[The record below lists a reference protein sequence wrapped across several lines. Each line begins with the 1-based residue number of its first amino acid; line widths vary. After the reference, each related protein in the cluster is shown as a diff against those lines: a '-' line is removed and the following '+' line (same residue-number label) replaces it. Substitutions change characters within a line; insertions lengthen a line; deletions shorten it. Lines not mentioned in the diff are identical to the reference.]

1 MYIILLAEIGTDNLY
16 LVEKGVTH
24 CSFTIVS
31 FDSLRENSRGSGA
44 NIQSVLFGDFNF
56 FDEMKTVAQK
66 MGVKI
71 GSKAYFKA
79 APLDAVAAINLPDI
93 ELTEELLGE
102 FDYIHLFVK
111 RQSEQESGFPELK
124 EHLKLDGMLW
134 VSWPKGG
141 QLHTD
146 LSLPKVISIGYK
158 FGLVESTCLSI
169 NSTWSAIKFTH
180 PKKGKIYNN
189 SHAKLQSRTT
199 NR

>member
-1 MYIILLAEIGTDNLY
+1 
-16 LVEKGVTH
+16 
-24 CSFTIVS
+24 
-31 FDSLRENSRGSGA
+31 
-44 NIQSVLFGDFNF
+44 
-56 FDEMKTVAQK
+56 MKTVAQK
-66 MGVKI
+66 MGIKE
-71 GSKAYFKA
+71 GSKAYFKE
-79 APLDAVAAINLPDI
+79 APSNAIKSINLPKI
-93 ELTEELLGE
+93 KLSENLSGE

-111 RQSEQESGFPELK
+111 KQIDLEDIFPKLK
-124 EHLKLDGMLW
+124 EHLNLNGMLW
-134 VSWPKGG
+134 VSWPKNR
-141 QLHTD
+141 QLDTD